1 MIPYDVIVTS
11 VHDRGDLLERTL
23 RSMCERVD
31 QKPARIIVNEDAR
44 ADRPIIVGRTERI
57 AADVGRDFGVPVILL
72 TQRPGTG
79 LALALLRL
87 YEHAATEFVFY
98 TQEDFDFVRDVP
110 VSRCLEIMQHNA
122 LNHVRFNKRNT
133 LPIKGHH
140 HPDKR
145 KWWTKQEVQ
154 FDGQAFCVSDHI
166 YFQAC
171 LNRRALLL
179 EGLKEILYSNPAGNV
194 RIEAA
199 VNKWFND
206 KHGGGCGSV
215 DGDQVV
221 RRDVLKT
228 FVWGGVGEERFV
240 LHTGAERRSQGWAD
254 PAHDLKHGTVLGER
268 PPRPEPTT
276 IPSAGVPRQDRG
288 R

>member
-1 MIPYDVIVTS
+1 VIPYDVIVSS

-23 RSMCERVD
+23 RSMLQRLD
-31 QKPARIIVNEDAR
+31 QKPRTIIVNEDAR
-44 ADRPIIVGRTERI
+44 ADRPFVEGRTMRI
-57 AADVGRDFGVPVILL
+57 IDGINRDFGVPIELIEK
-72 TQRPGTG
+72 RPGTG
-79 LALALLRL
+79 LAYALVRL
-87 YEHAATEFVFY
+87 YEYAATEFVLY

-110 VSRCLEIMQHNA
+110 IARCLEIMQRHA

-140 HPDKR
+140 HPDRR
-145 KWWTKQEVQ
+145 KWWTKQEVE
-154 FDGQAFCVSDHI
+154 FDGQTLCVSDHI

-179 EGLKEILYSNPAGNV
+179 EGLKEIMLGVPSGNV

-199 VNKWFND
+199 VNKWFNT

-215 DGDQVV
+215 NGDHAV

-228 FVWGGVGEERFV
+228 FIWGGVGEERFI
-240 LHTGAERRSQGWAD
+240 LHTGAERRSQGWED
-254 PAHDLKHGTVLGER
+254 PAHDRKFGTVRGEKR
-268 PPRPEPTT
+268 
-276 IPSAGVPRQDRG
+276 
-288 R
+288 

>member
-1 MIPYDVIVTS
+1 LIPYEVLITS

-23 RSMCERVD
+23 RSMLPRLD
-31 QKPARIIVNEDAR
+31 QKPTRILINEDAR
-44 ADRPIIVGRTERI
+44 ADREVVEGRTEAILDGIR
-57 AADVGRDFGVPVILL
+57 RDFGVEVVLL
-72 TQRPGTG
+72 AQRPGTG
-79 LALALLRL
+79 LARALLRL

-110 VSRCLEIMQHNA
+110 VSRALEIMQRHA

-133 LPIKGHH
+133 LPVKGAHH
-140 HPDKR
+140 ADKR
-145 KWWTKQEVQ
+145 KWWTKEEVA
-154 FDGQAFCVSDHI
+154 FDGQALCVSDHI

-179 EGLKEILYSNPAGNV
+179 EGLKEIFYGNPSGNV

-199 VNKWFND
+199 VNKWFNT
-206 KHGGGCGSV
+206 KYGEGCGSV
-215 DGDQVV
+215 DGDQAV

-228 FVWGGVGEERFV
+228 FVWGPVGEERFI

-254 PAHDLKHGTVLGER
+254 PEHDRKHGTVRGEKR
-268 PPRPEPTT
+268 
-276 IPSAGVPRQDRG
+276 
-288 R
+288 

>member
-11 VHDRGDLLERTL
+11 VHDRRDLLERTL
-23 RSMCERVD
+23 RSMCARLD
-31 QKPARIIVNEDAR
+31 QKPSRIIVNEDAR
-44 ADRPIIVGRTERI
+44 ADRPIAEGATEKI
-57 AADVGRDFGVPVILL
+57 AADVARAFDVPVEII
-72 TQRPGTG
+72 TKRPGTG

-87 YEHAATEFVFY
+87 YENAATEFVFY

-110 VSRCLEIMQHNA
+110 VARCLEIMQRNA

-140 HPDKR
+140 HPDKA
-145 KWWTKQEVQ
+145 KWWTKKEVE
-154 FDGQAFCVSDHI
+154 FDGQTLCVSDHI

-171 LNRRALLL
+171 VNRRALLL
-179 EGLKEILYSNPAGNV
+179 EGLKEILHGNPDGVV

-199 VNKWFND
+199 VNKWFNT

-215 DGDQVV
+215 DGDQTV
-221 RRDVLKT
+221 RRNVLKT
-228 FVWGGVGEERFV
+228 FVWGGIGEPRFI

-254 PAHDLKHGTVLGER
+254 HEHDRKHGTVLGEK
-268 PPRPEPTT
+268 P
-276 IPSAGVPRQDRG
+276 
-288 R
+288 

>member
-1 MIPYDVIVTS
+1 MIPYEVIVTS
-11 VHDRGDLLERTL
+11 VHDRNDLLERTVRTML
-23 RSMCERVD
+23 EHVD
-31 QKPARIIVNEDAR
+31 QKPQRIIVNEDAR
-44 ADRPIIVGRTERI
+44 PNLPVLNGLSEKICSGIEQ
-57 AADVGRDFGVPVILL
+57 DFGVKVELIAK
-72 TQRPGTG
+72 RPGTG

-87 YEHAATEFVFY
+87 YENAATEFVFY

-110 VSRCLEIMQHNA
+110 VSRCLELMQRHA

-140 HPDKR
+140 HVDPS
-145 KWWTKQEVQ
+145 KWWTKKEVK
-154 FDGQAFCVSDHI
+154 FDEQTMCVSDHV

-179 EGLKEILYSNPAGNV
+179 EGLKEIIYSNPSV

-199 VNKWFND
+199 VNKWFNT

-215 DGDQVV
+215 DGDQDV

-228 FVWGGVGEERFV
+228 FVWGGIGEPRFI

-254 PAHDLKHGTVLGER
+254 PEHDRKHGTVRGEK
-268 PPRPEPTT
+268 PEPTT
-276 IPSAGVPRQDRG
+276 IPSGG
-288 R
+288 RLLP

>member
-1 MIPYDVIVTS
+1 LIPYEVIVTS
-11 VHDRGDLLERTL
+11 VHDRNDLLARTL
-23 RSMCERVD
+23 RTMLERVD

-44 ADRPIIVGRTERI
+44 ADRLVQEGSTERI
-57 AADVGRDFGVPVILL
+57 LAELEHDFGVPMVLL
-72 TQRPGTG
+72 AQRPGTG
-79 LALALLRL
+79 LARALLRL
-87 YEHAATEFVFY
+87 YEHAATEFVLY

-110 VSRCLEIMQHNA
+110 VARCLEIMQRHA

-140 HPDKR
+140 HPDKA
-145 KWWTKQEVQ
+145 KWWTKQEVK

-179 EGLKEILYSNPAGNV
+179 EGLKEIMYGNPGGNV

-199 VNKWFND
+199 VNHWFNT

-215 DGDQVV
+215 DGNQNV

-228 FVWGGVGEERFV
+228 FAWGPVGEPRFI

-254 PAHDLKHGTVLGER
+254 PEHDRKHGTVLGEKR
-268 PPRPEPTT
+268 
-276 IPSAGVPRQDRG
+276 
-288 R
+288 